1 MSRSQREALRP
12 LFDAGMLE
20 ERRAGAG
27 TRVAVVDAEAVRAF
41 ADRHFPD
48 GLDVELAPD
57 ASRAEAVRGRRDAK
71 LGTGSTEALLMRA
84 VAPAVVELGDHSLDV
99 HAATQAFGVAAVR
112 LAPGVWPRF
121 DGRLAL
127 VENDDVFWH
136 FEETGLPAE
145 VACLMRGRIS
155 NRVLDWLSS
164 EAASGCTVLHCG
176 DYDPVGVDEYRRL
189 VEAPIP
195 RVVYACP
202 SDVAALI
209 ERHGKRALVR
219 DSAGLLPRLRRSDDP
234 VIRRMVDL
242 FDRFGAGVEQ
252 EILISTAHDGRW
264 ASTEE

>member
-1 MSRSQREALRP
+1 MRSLFEA
-12 LFDAGMLE
+12 GILE

-27 TRVAVVDAEAVRAF
+27 TRVLVVDAEAVRAF

-48 GLDVELAPD
+48 GLDVELASD
-57 ASRAEAVRGRRDAK
+57 ASRSEAVRGRRDAK
-71 LGTGSTEALLMRA
+71 LGTGTTEALLMRA
-84 VAPAVVELGDHSLDV
+84 MAPAVVELGNHSLDV
-99 HAATQAFGVAAVR
+99 HAATQSFGVAAVR
-112 LAPGVWPRF
+112 LDETSQPRF
-121 DGRLAL
+121 AGRLAL

-136 FEETGLPAE
+136 FEKTGLPAD

-155 NRVLDWLSS
+155 NRVLEWLSS
-164 EAASGCTVLHCG
+164 EATSSCTVLHCG

-202 SDVAALI
+202 GDLSALI

-219 DSAGLLPRLRRSDDP
+219 DSAGLLPRLRRNDDP
-234 VIRRMVDL
+234 VIRRMLDL

-252 EILISTAHDGRW
+252 EILISTTHEGRW
-264 ASTEE
+264 ASTKELLSGE